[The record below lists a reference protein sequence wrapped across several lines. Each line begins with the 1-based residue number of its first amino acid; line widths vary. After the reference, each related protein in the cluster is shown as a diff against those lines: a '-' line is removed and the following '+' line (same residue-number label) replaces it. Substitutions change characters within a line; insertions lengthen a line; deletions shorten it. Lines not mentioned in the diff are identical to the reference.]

1 MSTSLRNNL
10 SLVVLYASSLVVLL
24 AFCAWMYA
32 ARPDGNATGYPAV
45 ETSLRVSVDGDL
57 SGSIAESVALRPD
70 WSNDATDFDYR
81 RLESIC
87 LGIGSS
93 TDQDLGLYSLGLAD
107 GPDIETRS
115 QVWAR
120 YDLVSGCR
128 SSSIV
133 SWETP
138 GDNATVLLSGVSDY
152 LDRHTDGWSGLGV
165 DGAGDWYVQSSRPS
179 AVAVFGGETKARG
192 SVIVSLPGTAAS
204 APWSE
209 LVHTNA
215 DAIDPRGGLNWTW
228 TSGDPATVGAAWF
241 VGGDG
246 YSEGDSRIAVGLIA
260 WAIAMVLFSS
270 VLAGADRR
278 TAAMAIWRDRH
289 DSVWGLYRNDDRA
302 RR

>member
-152 LDRHTDGWSGLGV
+152 LDRHTDGWSGLGGRRGRRLVCAVVKTQRSGGVRRRDKGPGLCDCISARDGGISPVERAGPHECRCHRPPRRPELDV
-165 DGAGDWYVQSSRPS
+165 DV
-179 AVAVFGGETKARG
+179 RG
-192 SVIVSLPGTAAS
+192 PC
-204 APWSE
+204 
-209 LVHTNA
+209 
-215 DAIDPRGGLNWTW
+215 
-228 TSGDPATVGAAWF
+228 
-241 VGGDG
+241 
-246 YSEGDSRIAVGLIA
+246 
-260 WAIAMVLFSS
+260 
-270 VLAGADRR
+270 DRR
-278 TAAMAIWRDRH
+278 RGLVCRRRRLQRRGQQDCGRSHSMGNRH
-289 DSVWGLYRNDDRA
+289 GTVQFRPGRC
-302 RR
+302 